1 MADSKKV
8 HHMQDFPCPGP
19 RRKLYGLE
27 KNNNS
32 FSDEEALRKYGDLAF
47 VGIQIFSL
55 KGLKNRISVFSIF
68 KYS

>member
-1 MADSKKV
+1 MADPKKV

-19 RRKLYGLE
+19 RRKLYGVE

-32 FSDEEALRKYGDLAF
+32 FSDEEALRTYGDSAF
-47 VGIQIFSL
+47 VGIQIFSP
-55 KGLKNRISVFSIF
+55 KGLKNRISVFSMF

>member
-8 HHMQDFPCPGP
+8 HNIQDFPCPGP
-19 RRKLYGLE
+19 RRKLYSVE
-27 KNNNS
+27 KNNNF
-32 FSDEEALRKYGDLAF
+32 FSDEEALRKYGDSAF
-47 VGIQIFSL
+47 VGILIFSL